1 MHCMIGVYAF
11 NGRTK
16 YFDSVKKVAEYLLPG
31 IEIYSK
37 YIISKD
43 FEWNFTIDDKYFQ
56 PLFNELNKYIKEQLS
71 DSINQWKSC
80 SMEKKI

>member
-1 MHCMIGVYAF
+1 MIGVYAF

-43 FEWNFTIDDKYFQ
+43 FEWNFTIDDKDFQ
-56 PLFNELNKYIKEQLS
+56 PLFNELNKYIMGPTFRWHRL
-71 DSINQWKSC
+71 
-80 SMEKKI
+80 MEKAAV